1 MLALLEPGHVESVPA
16 ATATGSEH
24 VRVESD
30 FDRTAL
36 QRQACYDEFG
46 NDELDTLRQTVAEL
60 RQQVVTLQ
68 SELQKHRRSKS
79 AK

>member
-16 ATATGSEH
+16 AAATEH

-30 FDRTAL
+30 FDRSAF

-79 AK
+79 AKQ

>member
-16 ATATGSEH
+16 AATEH
-24 VRVESD
+24 RVESD
-30 FDRTAL
+30 FDRAAF

-79 AK
+79 AKQ